1 MGFIHRDIKPDNV
14 LIDKDGHIKL
24 TDFGLCTGFRWTHD
38 SKYYHDRASSMD
50 FGAVAAANWGIS
62 SVNANSCNCS
72 PQSNNGTANPNGCSK
87 SENHSSKSIL
97 ERRKHRREHQRCLAH
112 SLVGTPNYIAPEV
125 LRGIGYTQGCDWW
138 SVGVILYEMV
148 VGSPPFFANTPE
160 ETQLKVRFLVQS
172 CFSFNLLNC
181 YIFVLK

>member
-1 MGFIHRDIKPDNV
+1 MESVHRMGFIHRDIKPDNV

-50 FGAVAAANWGIS
+50 FGAVAAANWGI
-62 SVNANSCNCS
+62 NSGQGHCNCG
-72 PQSNNGTANPNGCSK
+72 NNGTSSCANALHNGGSTDPTQ
-87 SENHSSKSIL
+87 SSLASISSKPL

-160 ETQLKVRFLVQS
+160 ETQLKVKV
-172 CFSFNLLNC
+172 
-181 YIFVLK
+181 IAA